1 MTHFLTSRSRMGAAL
16 AVLTLALSTAAF
28 GQRRG
33 SFFEPRRAGAFE
45 LSGTALLS
53 HFEEGSLMVDPGLEV
68 TFLGRSP
75 GALHSGVR
83 LGIGMLDQSGT
94 VAGSELGTTERRRTL
109 LSEVSGV
116 LRLDPFRAG
125 FRPFL
130 EGELGM
136 AATLADVRSFD
147 ELGHRIGYDVPAF
160 DPTLHYGWAAG
171 ARIRMGTGTFLSLR
185 YGERIGG
192 HLDVPNPVEDTG
204 ALTTLDNQRRVLSM
218 GLSLAL

>member
-16 AVLTLALSTAAF
+16 AVLTLALSTVAF

-33 SFFEPRRAGAFE
+33 PFFEPRRAGAFE

-53 HFEEGSLMVDPGLEV
+53 RVEEGNLMVDPGLEV

-75 GALHSGVR
+75 GALHRGIR

-94 VAGSELGTTERRRTL
+94 ISGSEFGTTERRRTL

-136 AATLADVRSFD
+136 AATLADIRTFN
-147 ELGHRIGYDVPAF
+147 ELGNRISYDVPAL

-171 ARIRMGTGTFLSLR
+171 TRIRMGNGAFLSLR
-185 YGERIGG
+185 YGERVGG
-192 HLDVPNPVEDTG
+192 RLDVPSSAEDFGVFT
-204 ALTTLDNQRRVLSM
+204 ALDNQRRVFSM